1 MNVSVASV
9 PNWLMITFCC
19 QGGLW
24 VPQEGVANPSDITQS
39 LARGAV
45 MNGENKLFSPS
56 NLFW

>member
-9 PNWLMITFCC
+9 PNWLMMTFCC

-45 MNGENKLFSPS
+45 MNGENKLF
-56 NLFW
+56 